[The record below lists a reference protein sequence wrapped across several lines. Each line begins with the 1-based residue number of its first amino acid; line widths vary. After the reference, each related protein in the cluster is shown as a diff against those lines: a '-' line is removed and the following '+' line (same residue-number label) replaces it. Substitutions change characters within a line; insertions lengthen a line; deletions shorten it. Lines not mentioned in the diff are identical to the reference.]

1 MVNLSRQ
8 ELLRHMGFSRDPF
21 KSADFETG
29 DSLRV
34 QSNLKMAV
42 RDNELLCIVGS
53 RGIGKTRS
61 IFTGLEKL
69 NATVAPVL
77 PLDKERLLISD
88 IEQEIIFELSDEKPK
103 RGKGVR
109 LRQLRRILGEATMN
123 KRVVVVIEEAHALN
137 RMTLRALKRLREL
150 SWMGKSELFSMI
162 LIGQSD
168 PMQKAGV
175 SEVRLRSDTL
185 HMQGLMQEEI
195 DGYVRDT
202 VGEAFDEDAITAI
215 SKLPEARNYL
225 DLQALLV
232 KLMNQALAEGRKT
245 VAAEDVREVLG
256 IKTRKMPVKK
266 KAGEKKP
273 KKERQA
279 LKDVLDRYTETGGE
293 APEEVRAAG

>member
-1 MVNLSRQ
+1 MDNFSRQ
-8 ELLRHMGFSRDPF
+8 ELLCHMGFSRDPF
-21 KSADFETG
+21 KAADFETG

-34 QSNLKMAV
+34 QSNLKMAIQ
-42 RDNELLCIVGS
+42 DNEMFCIVGA
-53 RGIGKTRS
+53 RGIGKTRA
-61 IFTGLEKL
+61 IFRGLEKL

-88 IEQEIIFELSDEKPK
+88 IEQEIILELSDEKPK

-150 SWMGKSELFSMI
+150 SWMGKSELFALI

-175 SEVRLRSDTL
+175 SEVRLRSDSL
-185 HMQGLMQEEI
+185 HMQGLMRDEV
-195 DGYVRDT
+195 DGYIRDT
-202 VGEAFDEDAITAI
+202 VGQVFEEGAIKAI
-215 SKLPEARNYL
+215 AQLPECRNYL
-225 DLQALLV
+225 DLQHLLV
-232 KLMNQALAEGRKT
+232 RLMGQALAEGRKT
-245 VAAEDVREVLG
+245 VTAEDVREVLG

-266 KAGEKKP
+266 QPEEKP
-273 KKERQA
+273 KNGSKA
-279 LKDVLDRYTETGGE
+279 LKDVLGRHTGTEGN
-293 APEEVRAAG
+293 APVEVRATG